1 MVRITFSCNIAYK
14 LLKMNDIPV
23 VFMKGKKL
31 KTLRIIWI
39 LKYIRTS
46 VGTFE
51 YAARESFTFWES
63 AFTWLK
69 FLKSDKLLFK
79 GLFHRKSF

>member
-1 MVRITFSCNIAYK
+1 
-14 LLKMNDIPV
+14 MNNTPV
-23 VFMKGKKL
+23 VFMKAKKV

-46 VGTFE
+46 IGTFE
-51 YAARESFTFWES
+51 CAAWDSATFWES

-69 FLKSDKLLFK
+69 FLKSDKLLLK
-79 GLFHRKSF
+79 GLFHRKSFYLKSMAERVEK

>member
-51 YAARESFTFWES
+51 YAARASLTF
-63 AFTWLK
+63 
-69 FLKSDKLLFK
+69 
-79 GLFHRKSF
+79 